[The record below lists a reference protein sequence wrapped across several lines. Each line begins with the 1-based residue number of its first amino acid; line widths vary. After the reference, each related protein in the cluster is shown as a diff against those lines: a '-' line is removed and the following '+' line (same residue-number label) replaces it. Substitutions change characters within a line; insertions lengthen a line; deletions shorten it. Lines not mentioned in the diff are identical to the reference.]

1 MKITKKAFYDL
12 IAIERNR
19 QDEKWGEQ
27 HHSND
32 KWTAIATEEL
42 GEIAKAGLE
51 DDDVALLQEIVQLA
65 AVLENWVT
73 SRDFYQSEG
82 DDAC

>member
-12 IAIERNR
+12 IEIERNR

-27 HHSND
+27 RHTD
-32 KWTAIATEEL
+32 EKWLAIAVEEL
-42 GEIAKAGLE
+42 GEVAKAVLE
-51 DDDVALLQEIVQLA
+51 KDDVELLPEIVQLA

-73 SRDFYQSEG
+73 ARDWYQNAEET
-82 DDAC
+82 D